1 MILII
6 KQALSIFCCLGRHD
20 FNVIGASLLLLSIAT
35 YYKKQPELVHKFVV
49 QVLFV
54 LVFIDLFWLIIMSF
68 VWSHDE
74 NDTQYWKGLTTLHKW
89 IRYGVYG
96 EIILSGTIICL
107 LFLDYKQTYGNNLNP
122 LNLNYESK
130 KDDMMNY

>member
-1 MILII
+1 
-6 KQALSIFCCLGRHD
+6 
-20 FNVIGASLLLLSIAT
+20 
-35 YYKKQPELVHKFVV
+35 
-49 QVLFV
+49 
-54 LVFIDLFWLIIMSF
+54 MSF

-74 NDTQYWKGLTTLHKW
+74 NDTEYWKGLTNLHGL

-96 EIILSGTIICL
+96 EILLSGAIICL

-130 KDDMMNY
+130 KDEMMNY